1 MNKFKTKIFG
11 LTIAALLSVGAL
23 VPATSS
29 ALTIDE
35 LMAQIVALQAEL
47 QKMQGTTSTAD
58 KCSFTRSL
66 TVGSK
71 GEDVTCL
78 QKYLQSTGDYTYS
91 GGATG
96 FFGSI
101 TKAAVMK
108 WQSANSVAPAFGYFG
123 SVSRAKYDSL
133 MATVVSSSSSSTS
146 TSSTG
151 SSSSVVAVGGALAIN
166 SATQPA
172 NSLAVISAAKLP
184 FTKVTLTAGTQD
196 VTVTGITVER
206 TGLAND
212 ATFAGV
218 VLLNDA
224 GVQLGIAKTFNSE
237 HKATIGDTVTIKAGT
252 SQTFTVAGNM
262 ATSLSSYAG
271 QVAYLSVTGVTTSA
285 TVSGSLPVSGAG
297 HTINDSLTIGAATLV
312 LSSFDPNSTG
322 ISKEIGT
329 TGYKF
334 AGIRATAGSAEKVR
348 LYSIRWNQTGSAG
361 SSDLANVKTYVDST
375 AYDTV
380 VSSDGKYYTATFGS
394 GIVVD
399 KGLST
404 DIYVKG
410 DIVGSGSAARTVQF
424 DIYKTTDLY
433 MTGET
438 YGYGITATASA
449 NCNATASTATAASEF
464 INSSTSCASSG
475 TVGTP
480 FFSAST
486 VTISAGSVTSVNRAL
501 SVPAKNI
508 AINVPSQVLGGY
520 EVDLK
525 GEAISVQS
533 HVFTISSTTGSGTGL
548 LTNISIYNENGA
560 IVAGPVDGVYVDATN
575 QSATFS
581 DTITYPIGKHT
592 YIIKGKLA
600 STLGNGGTYIVKT
613 TPSSQWTTVTGQT
626 TGNTISLSSLSTQ
639 VVMNTMTV
647 RGAALGIS
655 ISTQPSAQSVIT
667 GSQGTTF
674 ANVLLDASQS
684 G

>member
-206 TGLAND
+206 TGLAVD
-212 ATFAGV
+212 SVFAGV
-218 VLLNDA
+218 VLLDETGA
-224 GVQLGIAKTFNSE
+224 QLGIAKTLNSD
-237 HKATIGDTVTIKAGT
+237 HRTTVGDTVTIKAGQ
-252 SQTFTVAGNM
+252 SKTFT
-262 ATSLSSYAG
+262 
-271 QVAYLSVTGVTTSA
+271 
-285 TVSGSLPVSGAG
+285 
-297 HTINDSLTIGAATLV
+297 
-312 LSSFDPNSTG
+312 
-322 ISKEIGT
+322 
-329 TGYKF
+329 
-334 AGIRATAGSAEKVR
+334 
-348 LYSIRWNQTGSAG
+348 
-361 SSDLANVKTYVDST
+361 
-375 AYDTV
+375 
-380 VSSDGKYYTATFGS
+380 
-394 GIVVD
+394 
-399 KGLST
+399 
-404 DIYVKG
+404 
-410 DIVGSGSAARTVQF
+410 
-424 DIYKTTDLY
+424 
-433 MTGET
+433 
-438 YGYGITATASA
+438 
-449 NCNATASTATAASEF
+449 
-464 INSSTSCASSG
+464 
-475 TVGTP
+475 
-480 FFSAST
+480 
-486 VTISAGSVTSVNRAL
+486 
-501 SVPAKNI
+501 I
-508 AINVPSQVLGGY
+508 A
-520 EVDLK
+520 
-525 GEAISVQS
+525 
-533 HVFTISSTTGSGTGL
+533 
-548 LTNISIYNENGA
+548 
-560 IVAGPVDGVYVDATN
+560 
-575 QSATFS
+575 
-581 DTITYPIGKHT
+581 
-592 YIIKGKLA
+592 
-600 STLGNGGTYIVKT
+600 
-613 TPSSQWTTVTGQT
+613 
-626 TGNTISLSSLSTQ
+626 
-639 VVMNTMTV
+639 
-647 RGAALGIS
+647 
-655 ISTQPSAQSVIT
+655 
-667 GSQGTTF
+667 
-674 ANVLLDASQS
+674 
-684 G
+684 